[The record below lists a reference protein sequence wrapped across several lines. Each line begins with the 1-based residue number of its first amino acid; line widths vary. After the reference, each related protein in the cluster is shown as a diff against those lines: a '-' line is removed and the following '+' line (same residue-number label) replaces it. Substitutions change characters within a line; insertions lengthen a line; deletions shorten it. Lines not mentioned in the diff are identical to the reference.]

1 MHTRDIRN
9 VIVIIFLAL
18 IPNAISAQILISE
31 FLYDAPGSD
40 TNQEWVELYNA
51 GSTAVDLTK
60 WKIND
65 GSNHVLNVPPK
76 NGGTGSITLNAGSYI
91 ILADDAP
98 TFLAGHSNISA
109 SVIDTTLSLPNTS
122 GTVSLINESGV
133 TEDSISYT
141 KDIGA
146 AGDGNS
152 LQRTSASS
160 ATFSAGAASPGT
172 GSLAP
177 SSSGDSGT
185 TSMQNDQNTSG
196 TTSTSQT
203 TQAPTSSYVPPP
215 EPTIFADAGADRTV
229 IVGADVEFDGR
240 AYNRNKEPVDHVRFL
255 WNFGDGATA
264 EGPSVLHHFEYPG
277 QYAVMLYI
285 AEDRTSVSDKIIVTA
300 EPARLAFSAISDGSV
315 SIQNLAG
322 RDLDLSRWIVRQLG
336 REFMLP
342 EHSII
347 LAGQSMHISQK
358 TLGFW
363 SQLSAELDYPNGVM
377 ALRAGESTT
386 DAPDIPAPAPSPV
399 AFVSKAPLAAYT
411 DAPSSV
417 LDSELVPSEESDRIS
432 ATDTLTSASSTEVA
446 AAASALSG
454 GSYTWW
460 LGALGLALAGGGAL
474 LAARRAGRREWDIIE
489 EK

>member
-1 MHTRDIRN
+1 MSK
-9 VIVIIFLAL
+9 L
-18 IPNAISAQILISE
+18 
-31 FLYDAPGSD
+31 
-40 TNQEWVELYNA
+40 
-51 GSTAVDLTK
+51 
-60 WKIND
+60 
-65 GSNHVLNVPPK
+65 
-76 NGGTGSITLNAGSYI
+76 
-91 ILADDAP
+91 ILATLCMLAFAP
-98 TFLAGHSNISA
+98 IGAYA
-109 SVIDTTLSLPNTS
+109 
-122 GTVSLINESGV
+122 
-133 TEDSISYT
+133 DSIE
-141 KDIGA
+141 K
-146 AGDGNS
+146 
-152 LQRTSASS
+152 
-160 ATFSAGAASPGT
+160 FSFTTDPQSIAAGAASGQITIEAEDANGVPVNGNTVCMQVTSSSQSGEFSTNAANWSAEPIRILALTLSSSQYRRNFYYRDSANGTHTLRAQAALRPGT
-172 GSLAP
+172 TCTTWSP
-177 SSSGDSGT
+177 ESGVQWTATHSITVGGNQT
-185 TSMQNDQNTSG
+185 QNDQQTDTST

-215 EPTIFADAGADRTV
+215 EPTIFADAGSDRTV

-240 AYNRNKEPVDHVRFL
+240 AYNRNKESVDHVRFL

-342 EHSII
+342 EHSVI
-347 LAGQSMHISQK
+347 LAGQSMHISQR

-399 AFVSKAPLAAYT
+399 APVSKAPLAAYT